1 PLRMQGQYYD
11 TESGLHYNRYRYY
24 DPACGVF
31 ISQDPIGLKG
41 GLNPYQ
47 FAVNT
52 LGWVDP
58 LGLWKKRRNNGQF
71 AKKPGRKKKKCELS
85 DKHNNDLDTETPAKG
100 YRLEDRDSGETL
112 KYGETT
118 QGDSR
123 YSQKYLDENNADV
136 IFMADGSKRE
146 MHKWQHDKILEYKA
160 NNGGRRPPLNKSD
173 Y

>member
-1 PLRMQGQYYD
+1 MQGQYYD

-47 FAVNT
+47 FAVST

-71 AKKPGRKKKKCELS
+71 AKKPERKKTNL
-85 DKHNNDLDTETPAKG
+85 
-100 YRLEDRDSGETL
+100 
-112 KYGETT
+112 
-118 QGDSR
+118 
-123 YSQKYLDENNADV
+123 V
-136 IFMADGSKRE
+136 I
-146 MHKWQHDKILEYKA
+146 QHMEIAMILI
-160 NNGGRRPPLNKSD
+160 N
-173 Y
+173 